1 MEHRESKLSHALRA
15 APLARAGL
23 LVLLALATPAA
34 YAAADVRILIDVSGS
49 MKENDPRNLR
59 VPAMRLMSELL
70 PAGTTAG
77 VWLFAEQASELVA
90 PGPVDEAWRERAR
103 RELPRIHSRG
113 LFTHIEHAL
122 DAATRGWDAPDA
134 AAERHVVLLTD
145 GVVDV
150 SKVASES
157 AASRERILGVQLD
170 RLAALDVRVH
180 AVALSDNVDQA
191 LMTALTEGTGGWLER
206 ADDAAR
212 LQRIFLHMLEQAAP
226 PVTVPLDGNRFDIDS
241 SVSELTLLVFRGDD
255 AAVTLTPPGGA
266 AWSAEN
272 HPPAVQWRHE
282 TGYDLVTVGAP
293 TPGSWQ
299 FTGTDDVD
307 NRAVVVTDLA
317 LELERLAPALLAS
330 ASTPLRARLTSGG
343 APLARLELLDLVA
356 ARSTLDAADG
366 SQHAGALALDRE
378 QAVFHGA
385 LGGGGIVPG
394 VYRLTVTADGGTFK
408 RQVNTRVRF
417 AADPVSVRYVLD
429 PSVNDAVAVEVV
441 ADAELTRPHTLN
453 GYIGITDAD
462 GNARAMALPPPVD
475 GSARLRVP
483 ASMAGVHELAPRL
496 YVDDA
501 SGRTL
506 RLEPAPQRFELSHAP
521 AAPAPAS
528 TAAAPEPPAARS
540 WPLLAALLG
549 GGNALLAGGLALV
562 WLTLGR
568 TRAAKEKPA

>member
-1 MEHRESKLSHALRA
+1 MEYCESTPPRTFGA
-15 APLARAGL
+15 AVTAVVGLFVL
-23 LVLLALATPAA
+23 LVLTGPTA

-77 VWLFAEQASELVA
+77 VWLFAEQAAELVA
-90 PGPVDEAWRERAR
+90 PGAVDEAWREQAR

-113 LFTHIEHAL
+113 LFTHIERAL
-122 DAATRGWDAPDA
+122 DAATRGWGAPDSDT
-134 AAERHVVLLTD
+134 ERHVVLLTD

-150 SKVASES
+150 SKVAAES
-157 AASRERILGVQLD
+157 TASRERILGAQLE
-170 RLAALDVRVH
+170 RLATLGVRVH

-191 LMTALTEGTGGWLER
+191 LMAALTEGTGGWFEH

-226 PVTVPLDGNRFDIDS
+226 PVTVPLEGNRFDIDN
-241 SVSELTLLVFRGDD
+241 SVSELTLLVFRTED

-266 AWSAEN
+266 AWSAGN
-272 HPPAVQWRHE
+272 HPAAVQWRNE
-282 TGYDLVTVGAP
+282 AGYDLVTVTAP

-299 FTGTDDVD
+299 FHGTDDVD

-317 LELERLAPALLAS
+317 LELERLAPTLLAS
-330 ASTPLRARLTSGG
+330 AATPLRARLTSAG
-343 APLARLELLDLVA
+343 APLARLELLELVN

-366 SQHAGALALDRE
+366 TQHEGGLALDRA
-378 QAVFHGA
+378 QAMFHGD
-385 LGGGGIVPG
+385 LGGGDIVPG

-417 AADPVSVRYVLD
+417 TADPVSVRYVFD

-441 ADAELTRPHTLN
+441 ADPELTRPYTLN
-453 GYIGITDAD
+453 GYIGITAAD
-462 GNARAMALPPPVD
+462 GSTRAVALPPPVD
-475 GSARLRVP
+475 GRVRLRVP
-483 ASMAGVHELAPRL
+483 ASTAGGHELAPRL

-506 RLEPAPQRFELSHAP
+506 RL
-521 AAPAPAS
+521 APAPAHFELGY
-528 TAAAPEPPAARS
+528 AAPEPTTEAALAHTEALL
-540 WPLLAALLG
+540 WPLLAGLVGA
-549 GGNALLAGGLALV
+549 GNLFLAGGLALV

-568 TRAAKEKPA
+568 PRAAKEKPA